1 MKRIAAGLRTECA
14 PCAPGP
20 SACPGRPGRRGGA
33 AARIADRS
41 RGRTGRA
48 DARPVRRSSAH
59 GGNVVSPPVTPGTVA
74 FVAAPGDRDGGDHR
88 VVAVF
93 GLALGIA
100 AGAGVVAVAR
110 ARTSHTGPTT
120 EGGTS

>member
-1 MKRIAAGLRTECA
+1 MKRIAAGLGLSA
-14 PCAPGP
+14 LLALLVPLHAQGGP
-20 SACPGRPGRRGGA
+20 VDEEGQPLASQ
-33 AARIADRS
+33 
-41 RGRTGRA
+41 TVRA
-48 DARPVRRSSAH
+48 DAPVAPTPAPVRRSSAH